1 MSWDPS
7 PIKLTY
13 GDLDRPYEEGAAEYQ
28 DLMEKQVR
36 LWMLERWRAF
46 QAVQAMK
53 AAPEAEKTPAG
64 ELPAVASFW

>member
-13 GDLDRPYEEGAAEYQ
+13 GDLDRPYEESAAEYQ
-28 DLMEKQVR
+28 ALQEKQAR
-36 LWMLERWRAF
+36 FWALERWRAF
-46 QAVQAMK
+46 QATR
-53 AAPEAEKTPAG
+53 AAPDAEKAPAG